1 MNEVFERTGNLT
13 PDRNLFNLS
22 HTFKADVDFG
32 YLYPVMVKKVIP
44 GDVIRMSLREVI
56 RMNAGVAPFMH
67 EVDVKFWTFF
77 VPFRILDKDGE
88 KGRFESVISGGLKG
102 QEQRDFYRLKDLS
115 PQAGDFTKFGVG
127 SLSDYLGI
135 IPPSAATVQDSTK
148 NFISTAFSSAWT
160 WIQNRVEAYPW
171 LAYNSIYI
179 NYFADENLEDDKF
192 TNPTTSLFDAGDYW
206 IWHNLDIQ
214 FGNWEKDYF
223 TSGLPFQ
230 QRGTAPALP
239 VDITGTL
246 PVDFSS
252 IGLTDP
258 PFGDTNIPVVAIR
271 PGNIMAPAATSLT
284 NFRQL
289 NVNPTNPDISFKNGV
304 AADGSDSNSYG
315 LGVPGN
321 SLRNTLS
328 VDGANLVAQTFNV
341 ADLRVSVQIQ
351 KWMERNARAGVRYTE
366 FLKSHFGVSPTDSRL
381 DRPEYLGG
389 TTGHLVVSEVLQTN
403 ATSDSGALG
412 DLAGHGLS
420 AMEDGD
426 VISDYHVQ
434 EFGCVMVLMMI
445 RPKPGYFQ
453 GIPREWM
460 YGDRFDWPFPEF
472 AHLSEQAIA
481 ESELYV
487 DGSMTEG
494 QADDLFAYQ
503 GRYDELRV
511 AHDRIAGHMRDNL
524 DYWHLARRFDEAPA
538 LNEDFIKINPLNDG
552 LHRVFANQFV
562 EIEGVKYPINPFE
575 CVVGFNLSVL
585 RPLPFIAEPGL
596 VDHF

>member
-135 IPPSAATVQDSTK
+135 IPPAAATVQDSSK

-171 LAYNSIYI
+171 LAYNRIYI
-179 NYFADENLEDDKF
+179 DYFADENLEDDKF

-239 VDITGTL
+239 VDITGTGTEFGIHTYIN
-246 PVDFSS
+246 PTGEVRISTEPYVVTVPPATGQPMTFYSS
-252 IGLTDP
+252 GDNDSGNGGLH
-258 PFGDTNIPVVAIR
+258 AR
-271 PGNIMAPAATSLT
+271 
-284 NFRQL
+284 
-289 NVNPTNPDISFKNGV
+289 VNPSEV
-304 AADGSDSNSYG
+304 AD
-315 LGVPGN
+315 
-321 SLRNTLS
+321 TLT
-328 VDGANLVAQTFNV
+328 AQTFNV
-341 ADLRVSVQIQ
+341 ADFRVSVQIQ
-351 KWMERNARAGVRYTE
+351 KWMERNARAGARYTE

-403 ATSDSGALG
+403 ATSDAGALG

-426 VISDYHVQ
+426 VVSDYHVQ

-552 LHRVFANQFV
+552 LHRVFANQYV
-562 EIEGVKYPINPFE
+562 TIDGQQYPINPFE